1 MRIKRLASPGELSN
15 ILLKMPENLTQWL
28 VENAANPKIYIIA
41 EMDGDDLVGYVV
53 AIDSVMPPVSDY
65 FTVLFCGMDTAASFD
80 ELAKLAKLSGASQIV
95 MIADRISDDLENLG
109 FKQISVNVGR
119 TI

>member
-1 MRIKRLASPGELSN
+1 MIIKRLTSPGELSN
-15 ILLKMPENLTQWL
+15 ILLKMPDNLVQWL
-28 VENAANPKIYIIA
+28 VENSANPKFYILI
-41 EMDGDDLVGYVV
+41 EMDGNNLIGYVV

-65 FTVLFCGMDTAASFD
+65 FTVLFCGMDTATLFD

-95 MIADRISDDLENLG
+95 MIADRMSNSLENLG

-119 TI
+119 AI